1 MRFVTL
7 NLWGTH
13 APLVP
18 RLDEAARQ
26 LTALAPDVVLLQE
39 IRVGEGQP
47 NTAGELAARLG
58 PEWQMAYGCA
68 TAGGP
73 GTFGPGS
80 LAGEEGLAIVARHP
94 IEDVRTLVLPD
105 SRPNEGRILLSG
117 KVNGV
122 WCHSTHLHW
131 KVKDGIARER
141 QVVAIDEAIEAIG
154 DKKAVHVLGGDF
166 NATPDSDEVRFLRG
180 LCTLGGRRTSW
191 QDAWLRARQTEDG
204 GATWIAKNPH
214 TRELAFLE
222 TPRRIDFLFVSTEDR
237 KGRGRV
243 QDCRV
248 VLDECTE
255 GGVWPSDHVALMTD
269 VKV

>member
-13 APLVP
+13 PPVVP

-26 LTALAPDVVLLQE
+26 LSALAPDVVLLQE

-58 PEWQMAYGCA
+58 PEWQMAYGAA
-68 TAGGP
+68 TVGP
-73 GTFGPGS
+73 AGTFGPGS
-80 LAGEEGLAIVARHP
+80 PAGEEGLAIVARHP

-105 SRPNEGRILLSG
+105 SRPNEGRLLLSG

-131 KVKDGIARER
+131 RVKDGICRER

-166 NATPDSDEVRFLRG
+166 NATPDSDEIRFLRG
-180 LCTLGGRRTSW
+180 LCTLGERRTSW
-191 QDAWLRARQTEDG
+191 QDAWLRIH
-204 GATWIAKNPH
+204 GAETGPTWIDRNPY

-237 KGRGRV
+237 RGRGKV
-243 QDCRV
+243 LDCQV
-248 VLDECTE
+248 VLDTPGD
-255 GGVWPSDHVALMTD
+255 GGVWPSDHVGVLAE